1 MHRVCGYR
9 SEGAVATSG
18 AAGLLETRRR
28 LRELQLGKLIGGML
42 LVNAFVIVLNVVL
55 AVSPRTA

>member
-1 MHRVCGYR
+1 M
-9 SEGAVATSG
+9 

-55 AVSPRTA
+55 AVSRHVA